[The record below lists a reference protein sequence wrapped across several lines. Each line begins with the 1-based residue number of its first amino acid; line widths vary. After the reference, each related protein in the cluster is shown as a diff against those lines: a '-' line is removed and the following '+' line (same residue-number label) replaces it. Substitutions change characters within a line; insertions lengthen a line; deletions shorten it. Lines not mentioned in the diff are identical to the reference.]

1 MKNIITGM
9 DINLASL
16 LIPYYSGSGVMET
29 DYLGV
34 DNWQVPKR
42 KARPQDKQGSNAE
55 WIYPGFWDLKKH
67 HVFSI
72 SQS

>member
-1 MKNIITGM
+1 MGFAVESLPFVETVSPQLMKNIITGM

-34 DNWQVPKR
+34 DN
-42 KARPQDKQGSNAE
+42 
-55 WIYPGFWDLKKH
+55 
-67 HVFSI
+67 
-72 SQS
+72 